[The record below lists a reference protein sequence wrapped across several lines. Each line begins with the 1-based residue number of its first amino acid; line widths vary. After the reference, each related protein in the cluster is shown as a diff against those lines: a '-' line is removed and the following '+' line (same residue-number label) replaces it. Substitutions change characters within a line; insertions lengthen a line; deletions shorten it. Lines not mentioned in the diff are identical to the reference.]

1 MFCAVVCFHCCDF
14 LHFLCLC
21 PSGALE
27 SPAPEQQ
34 GGSPGGLPS
43 VTAPSGGPGR
53 LLPTPLHPL
62 RRLLPIPPPPP
73 TPPLLGA
80 LAAFDRAGRACTA
93 CPLIRWCAQGGVWS
107 PHGQPPRC
115 ALTWVTVCSEGR
127 PVAFLLGSCDP
138 KSSVSVASAAFPRK
152 GSWAEATSSA
162 SLSPRAAGGWSSG
175 STLWA
180 GAHPAELCQPLA
192 TAVSSLHAH
201 GPLSVLVGVFYPG

>member
-1 MFCAVVCFHCCDF
+1 MSLPQRCPRVPCSRAAGRVSRRPALCHCP
-14 LHFLCLC
+14 LWW
-21 PSGALE
+21 
-27 SPAPEQQ
+27 
-34 GGSPGGLPS
+34 PGPP
-43 VTAPSGGPGR
+43 TA
-53 LLPTPLHPL
+53 H
-62 RRLLPIPPPPP
+62 PPPPP
-73 TPPLLGA
+73 TPPTAHPTPTPHAASARGLGSIRQGWQGVYR
-80 LAAFDRAGRACTA
+80 LPTH
-93 CPLIRWCAQGGVWS
+93 PLVCSVGLWS

-152 GSWAEATSSA
+152 GSWAEVTSSA

-180 GAHPAELCQPLA
+180 GTHPAELCQPLA

-201 GPLSVLVGVFYPG
+201 GSLSVLVGVFYPG